1 MSVFDYLFQHL
12 RVFVFNKMKW
22 KQIIIN
28 KMKTFKST
36 IADLSHCLL
45 TVQHPSEKVRLS
57 FLLFFAVGFKR
68 NWGALNIDLKHF
80 PD

>member
-1 MSVFDYLFQHL
+1 
-12 RVFVFNKMKW
+12 
-22 KQIIIN
+22 
-28 KMKTFKST
+28 MKTFKST